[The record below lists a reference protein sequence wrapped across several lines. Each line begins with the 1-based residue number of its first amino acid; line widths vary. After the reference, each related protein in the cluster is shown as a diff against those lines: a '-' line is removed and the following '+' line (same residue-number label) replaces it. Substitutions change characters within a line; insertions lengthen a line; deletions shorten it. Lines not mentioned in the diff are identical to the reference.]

1 MMDLYIAL
9 QLTLVI
15 ISLTGLWVYYYA
27 FKTGY
32 NNHKQGIKSSVP
44 KKLYY
49 ASTYPALIWYVL
61 PFVKQPRI
69 HGIYDWIDGDFNI
82 PSSVYIIITLSVFVY
97 FFIFWGNKSVSKNF
111 TATKESFYAPKKLLT
126 DGIYGR
132 VRHPMIIGDIL
143 CHFSLILFTGSIY
156 TLCVFPI
163 YILIDLYMIKV
174 QVKFSLMP
182 YFRKELLAYRK
193 TTSSLLDRRLT
204 LVLCLLLLLL
214 FANISWF
221 FI

>member
-1 MMDLYIAL
+1 MDLYIAL

-27 FKTGY
+27 FNTGY

-97 FFIFWGNKSVSKNF
+97 FFIIVSPI
-111 TATKESFYAPKKLLT
+111 APL
-126 DGIYGR
+126 
-132 VRHPMIIGDIL
+132 
-143 CHFSLILFTGSIY
+143 SIV
-156 TLCVFPI
+156 VFAPI
-163 YILIDLYMIKV
+163 
-174 QVKFSLMP
+174 S
-182 YFRKELLAYRK
+182 
-193 TTSSLLDRRLT
+193 TSSST
-204 LVLCLLLLLL
+204 ITVP
-214 FANISWF
+214 I
-221 FI
+221 

>member
-27 FKTGY
+27 FNTGY

-82 PSSVYIIITLSVFVY
+82 PSSVYR
-97 FFIFWGNKSVSKNF
+97 G
-111 TATKESFYAPKKLLT
+111 
-126 DGIYGR
+126 
-132 VRHPMIIGDIL
+132 
-143 CHFSLILFTGSIY
+143 
-156 TLCVFPI
+156 
-163 YILIDLYMIKV
+163 
-174 QVKFSLMP
+174 
-182 YFRKELLAYRK
+182 
-193 TTSSLLDRRLT
+193 
-204 LVLCLLLLLL
+204 VL
-214 FANISWF
+214 
-221 FI
+221 